1 MDSFEADGKK
11 YEVWAGSLADKA
23 VQTLVKRL
31 QILVTFFIEG
41 GSFIEMDDPEW
52 SLDRWTIFFLYERQ
66 GASSKPAAQKESDY
80 VFVGYSTVYRYFLFG
95 SPTSKPIPQKKS
107 PILPPAL
114 HDFTLPPTTPLPAS
128 ALPCRSRISQFLILP
143 PFQKGGHGSRFYR
156 SIFKHYHST
165 STTIEITVEDPSE
178 AFDDLRDLNDLTF
191 LRSLPE
197 FSSLACLNTSTSL
210 RQKGVFSVP
219 SIINTT
225 ALESF
230 HLTTKIAPRQFARL
244 LEMHLLSRIPL
255 AFRQTL
261 TYVKKT
267 GTPEQQK
274 AWTHE
279 YRVWGLLVK
288 QRLYRHNKD
297 QLAQLDRGDRIERLE
312 QAFGGVEADYARLLR
327 EWEKRSKA
335 GEDEGGVVEAATG
348 VENGKGTGKGK
359 GNEKGKGKG
368 KRENEA
374 ETEDGAGVKRLK
386 IGS

>member
-1 MDSFEADGKK
+1 MDIFEANGKT

-23 VQTLVKRL
+23 VQTMIKRL

-66 GASSKPAAQKESDY
+66 GAASKAAAQKESDY

-95 SPTSKPIPQKKS
+95 SPTSDPKPKKKQM
-107 PILPPAL
+107 LPPAV
-114 HDFTLPPTTPLPAS
+114 HDFTLSPATPLAAS
-128 ALPCRSRISQFLILP
+128 SLPCRSRISQFLILP

-156 SIFKHYHST
+156 SIFKHYHSAP
-165 STTIEITVEDPSE
+165 TTIEITVEDPSE
-178 AFDDLRDLNDLTF
+178 AFDDLRDLNDLAF
-191 LRSLPE
+191 LRTLPK
-197 FSSLACLNTSTSL
+197 FADIVRLNISTFL
-210 RQKGVFSVP
+210 RQKGLFSVP
-219 SIINTT
+219 SIIDTT

-230 HLTTKIAPRQFARL
+230 RLTTKIAPRQFARL
-244 LEMHLLSRIPL
+244 VEMHLLSRIPL

-267 GTPEQQK
+267 GTPEEQK
-274 AWTHE
+274 SWTHQ
-279 YRVWGLLVK
+279 YRVWGLFVK

-297 QLAQLDRGDRIERLE
+297 QLAQLDRRESIERLE

-327 EWEKRSKA
+327 ECEKRSKA
-335 GEDEGGVVEAATG
+335 TDGKEEPVEPVKGVDS
-348 VENGKGTGKGK
+348 
-359 GNEKGKGKG
+359 GKGKG
-368 KRENEA
+368 KRVNEA
-374 ETEDGAGVKRLK
+374 KTEDGAGVKRLK